1 MYLVNGEN
9 LLNIY
14 QLQNLPRFKKVPDDN
29 IRYIVNFID
38 PNYYNRQEEL
48 KHFFRIC
55 KTSGMTYKTIFE
67 YYLVIKNKILYKKLS
82 KEEKKYLD
90 SIWKQ
95 PHGWFSNLEM
105 CSHCGYYVFIRDI
118 ESNLKS
124 KINILELEELGNYLT

>member
-1 MYLVNGEN
+1 MYLVNDDN

-14 QLQNLPRFKKVPDDN
+14 QLQNLPRFKNVPDDN
-29 IRYIVNFID
+29 IRFIIDFID

-82 KEEKKYLD
+82 KEENKYLN

-95 PHGWFSNLEM
+95 PNGWFSNLEM

-118 ESNLKS
+118 ESNLIS